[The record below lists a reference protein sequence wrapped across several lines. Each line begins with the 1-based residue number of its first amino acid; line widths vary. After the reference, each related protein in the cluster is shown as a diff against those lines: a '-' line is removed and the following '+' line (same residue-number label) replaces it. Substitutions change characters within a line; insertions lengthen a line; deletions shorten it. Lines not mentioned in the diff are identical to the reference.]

1 MSKAPRTF
9 MPAYMDAGTL
19 AYALSLSPRTIEV
32 WVERGLLPRPLE
44 TGGKRLWSWRAVEE
58 AMERLTAEGAEKAA
72 IASIT
77 EAVKKRHAPP

>member
-9 MPAYMDAGTL
+9 MPAFMDAQTL
-19 AYALSLSPRTIEV
+19 AYTLSLSVGTINA
-32 WVERGLLPRPLE
+32 WVERGLLPKPLE
-44 TGGKRLWSWRAVEE
+44 TGGKRLWSWRQVEE
-58 AMERLTAEGAEKAA
+58 AMERLTEAEAEAEA